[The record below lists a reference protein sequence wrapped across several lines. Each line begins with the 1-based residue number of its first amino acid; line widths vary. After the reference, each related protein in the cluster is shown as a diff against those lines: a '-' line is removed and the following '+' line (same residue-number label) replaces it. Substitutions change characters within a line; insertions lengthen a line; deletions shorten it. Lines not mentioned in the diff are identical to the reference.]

1 MKTRWSKSPAASLVF
16 IHAVVFLAVY
26 LAPPMNI
33 YLLSDPRGTL
43 LVSQTIIEKGTV
55 RLDDYPES
63 VLKPF
68 SWQIMERDGHTYYSY
83 PLGTSFYAIPF
94 VFIANRFGMDMAD
107 PETETAVQKFLSALT
122 VAFAFLFI
130 YHLARCYLPIGRSL
144 LLTTLMVFGTA
155 IAGTMGAALWNLNLT
170 VLFELACLLLL
181 ARNAALS
188 APIHPYILGLCLF
201 SAYFCRPTSSL
212 FILCVFAYLLIT
224 KNYRSLIKC
233 ATISGILF
241 FALVFYS
248 QWEYHHFYPGN
259 YHFPVILYSNFLL
272 SALAGILISPSRGL
286 FIFSP
291 IFILTFAGSLYYFKA
306 LRGNPLFL
314 TVISWFILHIYLIS
328 CWGMWWGGGSFGY
341 RLLTDVLP
349 ALVLISILVVKQ
361 FPHQLT
367 ELYRPLR
374 AAIILVGIFSIF
386 VNTGQGLYNP
396 STANWII
403 YRNVHLNTQY
413 MWDWRYPQFLATPA
427 SLEKRFREYI
437 RIQQIS
443 LPVIPVYILG
453 DDLNFYKNEPP
464 LKCAVYG
471 WSGLEPWGMWS
482 DGREGHIYIQ
492 FEAIPRTDLILSADI
507 IGFTG
512 EAHPRQDINI
522 LANGSPVGR
531 WVFTYGESERERK
544 LLIPMKVFREET
556 ILKLTFEILNPQ
568 SPKNLGLWDDARL
581 LGIGLKSLSIVK
593 RLVE

>member
-1 MKTRWSKSPAASLVF
+1 MKRALEAMKARWSKSPTAALVF

-55 RLDDYPES
+55 RLDDYDES

-107 PETETAVQKFLSALT
+107 PEAETAVQKFLSALT
-122 VAFAFLFI
+122 VAFAFLLI

-155 IAGTMGAALWNLNLT
+155 IASTMGAALWNLNLT

-181 ARNAALS
+181 ARKAALS
-188 APIHPYILGLCLF
+188 APIHPYILGFCLF

-212 FILCVFAYLLIT
+212 FILSVFTYLLIT
-224 KNYRSLIKC
+224 KNYRSLLKC
-233 ATISGILF
+233 ATFFGILF
-241 FALVFYS
+241 FALAYYS

-259 YHFPVILYSNFLL
+259 YDFHDPLYSNFLL

-291 IFILTFAGSLYYFKA
+291 IFILTFAGSIYYFKA
-306 LRGNPLFL
+306 LSRIPLFW
-314 TVISWFILHIYLIS
+314 TAISWFMLHIFLIS

-361 FPHQLT
+361 FPHQIT
-367 ELYRPLR
+367 ELTDPCVPR
-374 AAIILVGIFSIF
+374 
-386 VNTGQGLYNP
+386 LYLWGY
-396 STANWII
+396 S
-403 YRNVHLNTQY
+403 V
-413 MWDWRYPQFLATPA
+413 FL
-427 SLEKRFREYI
+427 
-437 RIQQIS
+437 
-443 LPVIPVYILG
+443 
-453 DDLNFYKNEPP
+453 
-464 LKCAVYG
+464 
-471 WSGLEPWGMWS
+471 
-482 DGREGHIYIQ
+482 
-492 FEAIPRTDLILSADI
+492 
-507 IGFTG
+507 
-512 EAHPRQDINI
+512 
-522 LANGSPVGR
+522 
-531 WVFTYGESERERK
+531 
-544 LLIPMKVFREET
+544 
-556 ILKLTFEILNPQ
+556 
-568 SPKNLGLWDDARL
+568 
-581 LGIGLKSLSIVK
+581 
-593 RLVE
+593 